1 MLQGKCSTRVEP
13 TLCKYTFLYT
23 FFPIDMKP
31 TRSFVYLCVVG
42 LCCFV
47 SYDMVRRPAL
57 ALLADSLGANPF
69 MVGMMVALSTV
80 TGIFLKL
87 PMGLLSDV
95 LNRQRL
101 MIGGVLAFA
110 IPPFFY
116 PFISDLQ
123 TLGMLR
129 LFHGL
134 ATAMFTPLAL
144 AMVGEWFVQQ
154 RGEAFGWYTSATQGG
169 GLLGP
174 MIGGAIVYHYGFSPV
189 FLLAGICGL
198 LAVFFFWLIPQEPAS
213 APPPNH
219 SLATLWPEM
228 RAGLRRVCQSP
239 PILITSLV
247 EAAKMVGNGTL
258 MAFLPLYGLLIGLHA
273 AEIGV
278 LFGIQAFTSFISKPF
293 MGRISDRS
301 ARQPFI
307 VCGLCL
313 CAFMVMLIP
322 HIQDYVLLL
331 FVSGVFGFGEAVVT
345 SSSTALVADLSEGKG
360 LGAGMGLRGTIMDI
374 GHAGGPLLAG
384 LLIGPLGYAGGFFCI
399 GSILLLTAIYF
410 GLMMIGIKKPAM
422 L

>member
-1 MLQGKCSTRVEP
+1 
-13 TLCKYTFLYT
+13 
-23 FFPIDMKP
+23 MKP
-31 TRSFVYLCVVG
+31 SRSFVYLCLVG
-42 LCCFV
+42 FCCFV

-69 MVGMMVALSTV
+69 MVGMIVALSTV

-110 IPPFFY
+110 VPPFFY
-116 PFISDLQ
+116 PFISDLP

-129 LFHGL
+129 LIHGL

-144 AMVGEWFVQQ
+144 AMVAEWFVQR

-174 MIGGAIVYHYGFSPV
+174 MIGGFIVYQFGFSPA
-189 FLLAGICGL
+189 FLLAGVFGL
-198 LAVFFFWLIPQEPAS
+198 LAVLFFWMIPSSPPVSHVQE
-213 APPPNH
+213 H
-219 SLATLWPEM
+219 SLTTLWLEM
-228 RAGLRRVCQSP
+228 RDGLRRVCQSP
-239 PILITSLV
+239 PILMTSLV

-258 MAFLPLYGLLIGLHA
+258 MAFLPLYGLFIGLNA

-278 LFGIQAFTSFISKPF
+278 LFGVQALTSFVSKPF
-293 MGRISDRS
+293 MGRVSDRGS
-301 ARQPFI
+301 RQPLI
-307 VCGLCL
+307 VSGLCL
-313 CAFMVMLIP
+313 CGLMVMLIP
-322 HIQDYVLLL
+322 HIQEYAVLLL
-331 FVSGVFGFGEAVVT
+331 VAGAFGFGEAVVT
-345 SSSTALVADLSEGKG
+345 SSTTALVADLSQDKG

-384 LLIGPLGYAGGFFCI
+384 LLIDQLGYGRGFFCI
-399 GSILLLTAIYF
+399 GTILFITATYF
-410 GLMMIGIKKPAM
+410 GIMMIGIKKPAM

>member
-1 MLQGKCSTRVEP
+1 
-13 TLCKYTFLYT
+13 
-23 FFPIDMKP
+23 MKP
-31 TRSFVYLCVVG
+31 TRSFVYIALVG
-42 LCCFV
+42 LCCFI

-110 IPPFFY
+110 LPPFFY
-116 PFISDLQ
+116 PFISDLS
-123 TLGMLR
+123 TLGILR
-129 LFHGL
+129 LIHGL

-144 AMVGEWFVQQ
+144 ATVAEWYAQQ

-174 MIGGAIVYHYGFSPV
+174 MIGGFIVYQYGFTPA
-189 FLLAGICGL
+189 FLLAGVFGV
-198 LAVFFFWLIPQEPAS
+198 LAVVFFLLIPQSSPVSQAQQ
-213 APPPNH
+213 H
-219 SLATLWPEM
+219 SLATVWPEM
-228 RAGLRRVCQSP
+228 REGLRRVVRSP

-258 MAFLPLYGLLIGLHA
+258 MAFLPLYGLVIGLNA

-278 LFGIQAFTSFISKPF
+278 LFGVQAFTSFISKPF
-293 MGRISDRS
+293 MGRISDQGS
-301 ARQPFI
+301 RQPLI
-307 VCGLCL
+307 VGGLIL
-313 CAFMVMLIP
+313 CALMVMLIP
-322 HIQDYVLLL
+322 HIQGYPLLL
-331 FVSGVFGFGEAVVT
+331 LVAGAFGFGEAVVT
-345 SSSTALVADLSEGKG
+345 SSTTALVADLSHAGG
-360 LGAGMGLRGTIMDI
+360 LGAGMGLRGTIMDV

-384 LLIGPLGYAGGFFCI
+384 LLIQQLGYPGGFFCI
-399 GSILLLTAIYF
+399 GTILLTTAIYF
-410 GLMMIGIKKPAM
+410 GMVMIGKKKPVM

>member
-1 MLQGKCSTRVEP
+1 
-13 TLCKYTFLYT
+13 
-23 FFPIDMKP
+23 MKP
-31 TRSFVYLCVVG
+31 TRSFVSLCLVG
-42 LCCFV
+42 LCCFI

-69 MVGMMVALSTV
+69 MVGMLVALSTV

-110 IPPFFY
+110 LPPFFY
-116 PFISDLQ
+116 PFIADLP
-123 TLGMLR
+123 TLGVLR
-129 LFHGL
+129 LIHGL

-144 AMVGEWFVQQ
+144 AMVGEWFAQQ

-174 MIGGAIVYHYGFSPV
+174 MIGGVIVYQYGFSPA
-189 FLLAGICGL
+189 FLLAGVFGL
-198 LAVFFFWLIPQEPAS
+198 LAVLFFWLIPADSSPS
-213 APPPNH
+213 PVSRH
-219 SLATLWPEM
+219 SLSTLWPEM
-228 RAGLRRVCQSP
+228 QEGLRRVCQSP
-239 PILITSLV
+239 PILMTSLV

-258 MAFLPLYGLLIGLHA
+258 MAFLPLYGLVIGLNA
-273 AEIGV
+273 AEIGI

-301 ARQPFI
+301 ARQPLIFG
-307 VCGLCL
+307 GLCL
-313 CAFMVMLIP
+313 CGVMVIMIP
-322 HIQDYVLLL
+322 HIQDYALLL
-331 FVSGVFGFGEAVVT
+331 MVAGAFGFGEAVVT
-345 SSSTALVADLSEGKG
+345 SSTTALVADLSQGKG

-374 GHAGGPLLAG
+374 GHAGGPLVAG
-384 LLIGPLGYAGGFFCI
+384 LLINQLHYVGGFLCI
-399 GSILLLTAIYF
+399 GLMLLVTAVFF
-410 GLMMIGIKKPAM
+410 GVMMIGIKKPAM

>member
-1 MLQGKCSTRVEP
+1 
-13 TLCKYTFLYT
+13 
-23 FFPIDMKP
+23 MKP
-31 TRSFVYLCVVG
+31 TRSFVYLCLVG
-42 LCCFV
+42 LCCFI

-69 MVGMMVALSTV
+69 MVGMVVALSTV

-116 PFISDLQ
+116 PFISDLS
-123 TLGMLR
+123 TLGILR
-129 LFHGL
+129 LIHGL

-144 AMVGEWFVQQ
+144 AMVAEWFAQQ

-174 MIGGAIVYHYGFSPV
+174 MIGGIIVYQYGFSPA
-189 FLLAGICGL
+189 FLLAGVFGV
-198 LAVFFFWLIPQEPAS
+198 LAILFFWLIPQSPSAS
-213 APPPNH
+213 RVQKH
-219 SLATLWPEM
+219 SLATVWPEM
-228 RAGLRRVCQSP
+228 REGLRRVCQSP
-239 PILITSLV
+239 PILLTSLV

-258 MAFLPLYGLLIGLHA
+258 MAFLPLYGLFIGLNA

-278 LFGIQAFTSFISKPF
+278 LFGVQAFTSFVSKPF
-293 MGRISDRS
+293 MGRISDQGS
-301 ARQPFI
+301 RQPLIFG
-307 VCGLCL
+307 GLCL
-313 CAFMVMLIP
+313 CALMIMLIP
-322 HIQDYVLLL
+322 HIVGYPLLL
-331 FVSGVFGFGEAVVT
+331 LVAGAFGFGEAVVT
-345 SSSTALVADLSEGKG
+345 SSTTALVADLSHGKG
-360 LGAGMGLRGTIMDI
+360 LGAGMGLRGTIMDM

-384 LLIGPLGYAGGFFCI
+384 LLINLLGYTRGFFCI
-399 GSILLLTAIYF
+399 GIILLITATYF
-410 GLMMIGIKKPAM
+410 GIMMIGIKKPAM

>member
-1 MLQGKCSTRVEP
+1 
-13 TLCKYTFLYT
+13 
-23 FFPIDMKP
+23 MKP
-31 TRSFVYLCVVG
+31 TRSFVYLCLVG
-42 LCCFV
+42 LCGFI

-69 MVGMMVALSTV
+69 MVGLMVALSTV

-116 PFISDLQ
+116 PFISDLP

-129 LFHGL
+129 LVHGL

-144 AMVGEWFVQQ
+144 AMVGEWFAQQ

-174 MIGGAIVYHYGFSPV
+174 MIGGAIVFQYGFSPV
-189 FLLAGICGL
+189 FLLAGICGM
-198 LAVFFFWLIPQEPAS
+198 LAVFFFWMIPQESSPA
-213 APPPNH
+213 PVLNH
-219 SLATLWPEM
+219 TLGTLWPEM
-228 RAGLRRVCQSP
+228 REGLWRVCQSP
-239 PILITSLV
+239 PILMTSLV

-258 MAFLPLYGLLIGLHA
+258 MAFLPLYGLLIGLNA

-278 LFGIQAFTSFISKPF
+278 LFGVQAFTSFISKPF
-293 MGRISDRS
+293 MGRLSDRS
-301 ARQPFI
+301 SRQPLIFG
-307 VCGLCL
+307 GLCL
-313 CAFMVMLIP
+313 CGLMVMLIP
-322 HIQDYVLLL
+322 HIQGYAILL
-331 FVSGVFGFGEAVVT
+331 FVAGAFGFGEAVVT
-345 SSSTALVADLSEGKG
+345 SSTTALVADLSQGKG
-360 LGAGMGLRGTIMDI
+360 LGAGMGLRGTIMDV
-374 GHAGGPLLAG
+374 GHAVGPLLAG
-384 LLIGPLGYAGGFFCI
+384 LLIGQLGYGVGFFCI
-399 GSILLLTAIYF
+399 GSILLFIALYF
-410 GLMMIGIKKPAM
+410 GVMMIGIKKPAM